1 MQDKYTAQVIGEAL
15 GVSRQRAETKAKKDG
30 WPYEEKASPGRGGKC
45 RLYLFTSLPSDV
57 QRALAAYEAGAK
69 PEHLPAAAA
78 DQNRVQMLLARFEA
92 APAWSRQRA
101 EIRLAILK
109 AAEAFIAWSGMAN
122 GLAEREFSE
131 RYCRCEAPGVALD
144 AYREEKTLSPSTIRR
159 WRGDYKRDGLAGLL
173 SEHGTSAGTQPSVSP
188 EARILLLAHLAEN
201 PHIRP
206 AKLLEL
212 AEGELKDAAPSR
224 ASVYRFAKKFKKDNP
239 ELYALI
245 EDPRKWKNSYLAA
258 FGDAAHDV
266 THFCHTWEADSTK
279 NDVITADGK
288 RCAVIMTI
296 DVYSG
301 RKKIV
306 VAPVTRS
313 LAVAACL
320 RKCFLDWGVVKRL
333 RTDNGKDYTSRHI
346 TAILTAF
353 GIEQKLGRKYQG
365 QDKPFVER
373 GLQTYLHDL
382 VELLPGYCGH
392 SVGERQALREKAV
405 WAAKIMEPGADA
417 AEIPFTLAEMQLFA
431 DRWVI
436 RDETKPRKKF
446 GGRSPLEVSQ
456 TSPRQPEAIT
466 NPRVLDILLA
476 PVATPTVGKKG
487 ITLDSGHYTAPE
499 LVDFIGCKVEVRR
512 DLLDAGTIYVFTKA
526 DGKLRYVCTAEDKA
540 LAGLKLE
547 AYLAARKAK
556 DRQLK
561 EKVRA
566 LRTLSETV
574 EDPLTVLLP
583 TGELK
588 PPKVVGLRPETK
600 APGVLEARKALE
612 KPEAPL
618 GLAQE
623 MDLTPEPSL
632 PENVVRGPFARE
644 TAPDPEPAC
653 DTDRPYFEKSID
665 AWDWLC
671 EQEAMRR
678 LTPDEEEWKETLL
691 INFGPQIQAIL
702 RLRNDNEGRANLKRS
717 F

>member
-1 MQDKYTAQVIGEAL
+1 MQDKYTAQDIGTAL

-30 WPYEEKASPGRGGKC
+30 WLYEEVPSPGRGGKC
-45 RLYLFTSLPSDV
+45 RLFLFASLPKDV
-57 QRALAAYEAGAK
+57 QRALTAHEAGTK
-69 PEHLPAAAA
+69 PEQLPAVT
-78 DQNRVQMLLARFEA
+78 DQNRIQALLARFQA
-92 APAWSRQRA
+92 APEWSRQRA
-101 EIRLAILK
+101 ETRLAILQ
-109 AAEAFIAWSGMAN
+109 AVESFIAWTGM
-122 GLAEREFSE
+122 GRGRAEREFSE
-131 RYCRCEAPGVALD
+131 RYARCEAPGVALD
-144 AYREEKTLSPSTIRR
+144 AYREEKSLSPGTIRR

-173 SEHGTSAGTQPSVSP
+173 SEHGANAGTQPSVSP
-188 EARILLLAHLAEN
+188 ETRIFLLAHLQAK
-201 PHIRP
+201 PLIRP

-212 AEGELKDAAPSR
+212 AEGEFKDAAPSR
-224 ASVYRFAKKFKKDNP
+224 ASVYRFVKKFKKDNP
-239 ELYALI
+239 ELYALL

-288 RCAVIMTI
+288 RCAIIMVI

-301 RKKIV
+301 RKKMV

-320 RKCFLDWGVVKRL
+320 RKCFLDWGIVKRL

-353 GIEQKLGRKYQG
+353 GIDPKLCRKYQG
-365 QDKPFVER
+365 QEKPFVER

-382 VELLPGYCGH
+382 VELMPGYCGH
-392 SVGERQALREKAV
+392 SVGERQALREQAV
-405 WAAKIMEPGADA
+405 WASKIMEPGNEAV
-417 AEIPFTLAEMQLFA
+417 EIPYTLAEMQVFV

-456 TSPRQPEAIT
+456 ASPRQPEAIT
-466 NPRVLDILLA
+466 NPRALDILLA

-487 ITLDSGHYTAPE
+487 ITLDSGHYSAPE
-499 LVDFIGCKVEVRR
+499 LVDYIGCKVEARR
-512 DLLDAGTIYVFTKA
+512 DLLDAGTIYVFDKS

-540 LAGLKLE
+540 LTGLRLE

-556 DRQLK
+556 ERRLK
-561 EKVRA
+561 DTVRA

-600 APGVLEARKALE
+600 APAVLEAKKALE
-612 KPEAPL
+612 TPEKPL
-618 GLAQE
+618 GLARE
-623 MDLTPEPSL
+623 MDLAPEPAL
-632 PENVVRGPFARE
+632 PENVVRGPFVRDA
-644 TAPDPEPAC
+644 APEPAA
-653 DTDRPYFEKSID
+653 DADRPYFEKSID

-678 LTPDEEEWKETLL
+678 LTPDEAEWKDTLL
-691 INFGPQIQAIL
+691 INFGPQIRAIL
-702 RLRNDNEGRANLKRS
+702 RLRADNEGRENLKRS